1 MQNLDIQ
8 NDLIRGRGFDPRRL
22 QSLNG
27 VVTGLREFSK
37 SSNWVCLVYTRTV
50 YDQIK
55 GQLFLSGYK
64 PTFLRS
70 K

>member
-1 MQNLDIQ
+1 MQNIDIQ
-8 NDLIRGRGFDPRRL
+8 NDLNRGRGFDPRRL

-27 VVTGLREFSK
+27 LIAGLREFSK
-37 SSNWVCLVYTRTV
+37 SGNWLCLVYTRTV
-50 YDQIK
+50 YDLIK

-64 PTFLRS
+64 PTFLMG